1 MPTLAKL
8 LQRNRDWAER
18 VERDDPG
25 FFHRL
30 SDHQEPDHLW
40 IGCSDSR
47 VPAGQILDLKPGE
60 IFEHRNIG
68 NIVFPDDPN
77 FLAVLH
83 FAVVELRVG
92 HIMVAGH
99 YGCGGMRAALEA
111 PGDGPVAEWLREA
124 RALAAR
130 HAAELGALPHA
141 ARADRLSEINVLAQ
155 AENLRHCSILREAWA
170 RGQSIEVHAWIYRL
184 DDGRLRPL
192 REVIR
197 GPDD

>member
-8 LQRNRDWAER
+8 LRRNRAWAER
-18 VERDDPG
+18 VEREDPG

-60 IFEHRNIG
+60 VFEHRNIG
-68 NIVFPDDPN
+68 NIVAPGDPN

-83 FAVVELRVG
+83 YAVAVLRVG

-99 YGCGGMRAALEA
+99 YGCGGMRTALEQ
-111 PGDGPVAEWLREA
+111 PGGGPVAEWLGDA
-124 RALAAR
+124 RALASR
-130 HAAELGALPHA
+130 HAAELDAMPPA
-141 ARADRLSEINVLAQ
+141 ARADRLSELNVLAQ
-155 AENLRHCSILREAWA
+155 AENLRRCAILRQAWS
-170 RGQSIEVHAWIYRL
+170 RGQPIEVHAWIYSL

-197 GPDD
+197 GPAD